1 MNASTHIHNKMANQL
16 YKKVGRKYV
25 PTSDPFAYEGL
36 REGWWLVKVTPGCT
50 SIRQAVQPHKAELE
64 AAAKDKED
72 VIMDII
78 RKSTEA
84 KPKEGI
90 PLSEEARADWNAL
103 VAKHG
108 KELSVIY
115 YPSHQEVA
123 TRIMDKILGRQVYA
137 NNNSKY

>member
-1 MNASTHIHNKMANQL
+1 MANQL

-36 REGWWLVKVTPGCT
+36 REGWWLVKVSSGCT
-50 SIRQAVQPHKAELE
+50 SIRQALFPYKAELE

-72 VIMDII
+72 AIMDII
-78 RKSTEA
+78 REATEA
-84 KPKEGI
+84 KPKEGV
-90 PLSEEARADWNAL
+90 PLSAEARADWNAL

-108 KELSVIY
+108 KEFSVIY

-123 TRIMDKILGRQVYA
+123 TKIIDKILGR
-137 NNNSKY
+137 

>member
-1 MNASTHIHNKMANQL
+1 MNASTRIYEKMANQL

-36 REGWWLVKVTPGCT
+36 REGWWLVKVSSGCT
-50 SIRQAVQPHKAELE
+50 SIRQALFPYKAELE

-72 VIMDII
+72 AIMDII
-78 RKSTEA
+78 REATEA

-90 PLSEEARADWNAL
+90 PLSEEARADWTAFI
-103 VAKHG
+103 AKHG
-108 KELSVIY
+108 KEFSVIY

-123 TRIMDKILGRQVYA
+123 TKIMDKILGRQVYA
-137 NNNSKY
+137 NNNTKY